1 VDAPSAADNGN
12 CAVVL
17 ASDIKKAW
25 HHLAEMIDCNIGL
38 ECAIALAGWQ
48 NYLNAYWV
56 DRDKMLETPPVINLT
71 GQLRGPLP
79 W

>member
-1 VDAPSAADNGN
+1 MGN
-12 CAVVL
+12 FSIVA
-17 ASDIKKAW
+17 ASDIKTAW
-25 HHLAEMIDCNIGL
+25 NHLSEMVDCSIGL

-48 NYLNAYWV
+48 NYINAYWV
-56 DRDKMLETPPVINLT
+56 DKDWILKVPPVINLT